1 MPRACSGVCPD
12 VEHSVSST
20 VPRVPCLGVPPGL
33 VLRERRG
40 YSPCLPGLL
49 RVPGLALRCLA
60 LRRLAGGLL
69 GAGVRLD
76 IFGGEGTLRGALAAV
91 GALP

>member
-1 MPRACSGVCPD
+1 MLRA
-12 VEHSVSST
+12 
-20 VPRVPCLGVPPGL
+20 RLVPCLGVPPGL

-40 YSPCLPGLL
+40 YSVSAAATPRARSYAPPRRALRLL
-49 RVPGLALRCLA
+49 RVPGLT

-69 GAGVRLD
+69 GAGVRLNL
-76 IFGGEGTLRGALAAV
+76 FGGEGALRRTFAAV